1 MARKRNKVSE
11 TLRAA
16 VNAADRTRY
25 RICKDAD
32 IDQATMSRFMNGA
45 GLSLDAVDRLA
56 VALGLELVVR
66 RPVRR
71 RAKKGK

>member
-25 RICKDAD
+25 RICRDAE
-32 IDQATMSRFMNGA
+32 IDQAAMSRFMRGA

-56 VALGLELVVR
+56 ACLGLELVVKR
-66 RPVRR
+66 LTRKQ
-71 RAKKGK
+71 KKG